1 LLGWNADLVIL
12 NPTDFFSFA
21 SERATGGDNQY
32 VAASGWTAPAGG
44 TVWGMRKAL
53 TPFLTQG
60 TAIVLDSSQ
69 FPVLDREAATLTV
82 DRTGFTNLTSNS
94 VTMLAEGRWGLGK
107 FSPSA
112 LLTVDLS

>member
-69 FPVLDREAATLTV
+69 FPVL
-82 DRTGFTNLTSNS
+82 
-94 VTMLAEGRWGLGK
+94 AEGRWGLGK